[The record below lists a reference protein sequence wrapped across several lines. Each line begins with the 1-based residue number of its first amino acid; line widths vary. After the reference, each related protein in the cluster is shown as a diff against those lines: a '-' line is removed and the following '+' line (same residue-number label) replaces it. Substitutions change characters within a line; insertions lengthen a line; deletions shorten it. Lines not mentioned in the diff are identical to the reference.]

1 MNAEAIWKLPGIFR
15 ADAQKVADEISA
27 LGDEVTPEQIVEAAR
42 DENTELHKCF
52 DWDDTIAAEKW
63 RLHQARQV
71 VCFIVYRERD
81 SSPDSVPVRVF
92 HKVEYSG
99 GYKPAVR
106 VFKNEDEYQKL
117 LQTAYAELRAFKIK
131 YARLQELSEILA
143 LID

>member
-1 MNAEAIWKLPGIFR
+1 MNADAIWKLPGIFR
-15 ADAQKVADEISA
+15 ADAQKVADEIRA
-27 LGDEVTPEQIVEAAR
+27 LGDEVTPEQIVDAAR

-81 SSPDSVPVRVF
+81 SSPETAPVRVF
-92 HKVEYSG
+92 HKIDSG
-99 GYKPAVR
+99 GYKPSVMIFR
-106 VFKNEDEYQKL
+106 NEDEYQKL
-117 LQTAYAELRAFKIK
+117 LQAAYAELRAFKIK

-143 LID
+143 LIE